1 MQNRTEPITIRG
13 ALAAA
18 AALSF
23 TSIIDELRLSKF
35 FAQPEGWNEIAHW
48 TSLPVRMLMYPVLLG
63 IAPLLGLGLTL
74 LSWVLVLLLSPVI
87 LYVGHRQRKALGA
100 SGD

>member
-1 MQNRTEPITIRG
+1 VRG
-13 ALAAA
+13 VLAAA
-18 AALSF
+18 TAFSF

-48 TSLPVRMLMYPVLLG
+48 TSLPVRMLMYPVLLV

-74 LSWVLVLLLSPVI
+74 FLWALVLLLSPVI
-87 LYVGHRQRKALGA
+87 LCVGHRQRKALGA
-100 SGD
+100 SND